1 MFSVN
6 ATAYQH
12 ILWAG
17 VIGDALGVPVEMQT
31 RDQFQITDMQGGG
44 TWQQPAGSWSDDTSF
59 TLCLVD
65 SLTHQT
71 GVDGLMT
78 NAVAYLNQGQWTPNG
93 QPFGVGRTCRA
104 AVERY
109 QQQVPALQCGPTAE
123 TANGNGAL
131 MRVAP
136 LALALL
142 PEADLNQRLAIY
154 QAYTV
159 LTHGHL
165 RAVFGNSLY
174 LEILH
179 HLLQGQPLPT
189 AMANTWQVLKKQSQF
204 ATEVPTY
211 RPLFEADL
219 AQVPREQVPSSAY
232 VVATLAAALWV
243 NLQPGDFT
251 TTVLRA
257 VNLGSDTDT
266 VASVAATI
274 KACCQPQEALPI
286 KWQTALQNQ
295 PLLQAT
301 FDGLIQK
308 LEAGDWYVRV

>member
-1 MFSVN
+1 MN
-6 ATAYQH
+6 QAAYQH

-17 VIGDALGVPVEMQT
+17 VIGDALGVPVEMRR
-31 RDQFQITDMQGGG
+31 RDTFQVTGMQPAG
-44 TWQQPAGSWSDDTSF
+44 TWRQPAGSWSDDTSL
-59 TLCLVD
+59 TLCLVA
-65 SLTHQT
+65 SLTQQT

-78 NAVAYLNQGQWTPNG
+78 NAVAYLTTGQWTPNG
-93 QPFGVGRTCRA
+93 VVFGVGRTCRTA
-104 AVERY
+104 IERY

-142 PEADLNQRLAIY
+142 PEPDLNRRLAIY

-165 RAVFGNSLY
+165 RAVFGSSLY
-174 LEILH
+174 LEILR
-179 HLLQGQPLPT
+179 HLLQGQSLPT
-189 AMANTWQVLKKQSQF
+189 AMTQTWQALQQQSQF
-204 ATEVPTY
+204 APEVATY

-219 AQVPREQVPSSAY
+219 AQAPREKVPSSAY
-232 VVATLAAALWV
+232 VVATLAAALWA
-243 NLQPGDFT
+243 NLQPGDFE

-274 KACCQPQEALPI
+274 KACRQPEQPLPTA
-286 KWQTALQNQ
+286 WQAALQNQ
-295 PLLQAT
+295 ALLQTT
-301 FDGLIQK
+301 FAGLIQK
-308 LEAGDWYVRV
+308 LEAGEWHVRI